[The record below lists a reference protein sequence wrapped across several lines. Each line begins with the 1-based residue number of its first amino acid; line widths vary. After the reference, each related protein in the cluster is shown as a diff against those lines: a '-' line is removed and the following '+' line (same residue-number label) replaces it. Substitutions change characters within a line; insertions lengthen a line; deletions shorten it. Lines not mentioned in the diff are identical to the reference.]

1 MIRNLYKTHCKTSE
15 RFKHVYLYTASLVQR
30 DELSMNN
37 SARNTHDFVLP
48 DEKPPVFGPSF
59 RRAVFMTN
67 VVFPVGEKQ
76 QFLTTQSCLSS
87 SISLL
92 SAVFY

>member
-1 MIRNLYKTHCKTSE
+1 M
-15 RFKHVYLYTASLVQR
+15 YTASLVQK

-37 SARNTHDFVLP
+37 FTRNTHDFVLP

-67 VVFPVGEKQ
+67 VVFPVGEKR

-92 SAVFY
+92 SAVYY

>member
-1 MIRNLYKTHCKTSE
+1 M
-15 RFKHVYLYTASLVQR
+15 YTASIVQK

-37 SARNTHDFVLP
+37 FTRNTHDFVLP
-48 DEKPPVFGPSF
+48 NEKAPVFRPSF

-67 VVFPVGEKQ
+67 VVFPVGEKK
-76 QFLTTQSCLSS
+76 QFLTTQSYLSS

-92 SAVFY
+92 SAVHY

>member
-1 MIRNLYKTHCKTSE
+1 M
-15 RFKHVYLYTASLVQR
+15 YTASTVQK

-37 SARNTHDFVLP
+37 FTRNTHDFVLP
-48 DEKPPVFGPSF
+48 DEKPPVFRPSF

-76 QFLTTQSCLSS
+76 QFFTTQSCLSS

-92 SAVFY
+92 SAVHY